1 MKRYGYHRTS
11 TREQH
16 LDRGINEITAYCEQ
30 NNLELEKIFTD
41 QHTGK
46 NFNRPRYQVLKE
58 DVLRAGDELIITE
71 VDRLGRNKQETLKEL
86 QYYRDN
92 GIRVKILE
100 LPTTLMDLSKLDNAM
115 ARMLMETINNM
126 LIELYAAMAQAE
138 IEKKEKRQREGI
150 DSKKA
155 RGEWDD
161 YGRPA
166 VMSLDEFSEHY
177 QNVMLGEIRPFE
189 LMKQLGMSKSTYYRY
204 VKRIKEQAVYKTFA
218 ILRKLLNDAAEY
230 RSSESNI
237 KLQWIMMIVT
247 ILSLFVA
254 LYSIKNGD
262 VINEIKNLI
271 EWIKTLIS

>member
-16 LDRGINEITAYCEQ
+16 LDRGITEINAYCSA

-41 QHTGK
+41 QQTGK

-58 DVLRAGDELIITE
+58 DVLRSGDELIITE

-92 GIRVKILE
+92 NIRVKILE
-100 LPTTLMDLSKLDNAM
+100 LPTTLMDISKLDNAM

-138 IEKKEKRQREGI
+138 IEKKEKRQKEGI
-150 DSKKA
+150 QAKKK

-166 VMSLDEFSEHY
+166 KMKLEDFAHEYLKVES
-177 QNVMLGEIRPFE
+177 GEIRPFE
-189 LMKQLGMSKSTYYRY
+189 LMRKLGMSKTTFYRY
-204 VKRIKEQAVYKTFA
+204 VSR
-218 ILRKLLNDAAEY
+218 LH
-230 RSSESNI
+230 
-237 KLQWIMMIVT
+237 
-247 ILSLFVA
+247 
-254 LYSIKNGD
+254 
-262 VINEIKNLI
+262 
-271 EWIKTLIS
+271 

>member
-16 LDRGINEITAYCEQ
+16 LDRGIKEITVYCEQ
-30 NNLELEKIFTD
+30 NSLELEKIFTD
-41 QHTGK
+41 QQTGK

-58 DVLRAGDELIITE
+58 DVLRAGEELIITE

-115 ARMLMETINNM
+115 ARML
-126 LIELYAAMAQAE
+126 IELYVAMAQAE

-150 DSKKA
+150 DAKKN

-166 VMSLDEFSEHY
+166 IMSQKEFLEHY
-177 QNVMLGEIRPFE
+177 EKVLLGELRLFE

-204 VKRIKEQAVYKTFA
+204 VE
-218 ILRKLLNDAAEY
+218 
-230 RSSESNI
+230 
-237 KLQWIMMIVT
+237 
-247 ILSLFVA
+247 
-254 LYSIKNGD
+254 KNSK
-262 VINEIKNLI
+262 INNNM
-271 EWIKTLIS
+271 

>member
-16 LDRGINEITAYCEQ
+16 LDRGIAEIENYCSS
-30 NNLELEKIFTD
+30 NDLPLEKIFTD
-41 QHTGK
+41 QQTGK

-58 DVLRAGDELIITE
+58 DVLRSGDELIITE
-71 VDRLGRNKQETLKEL
+71 VDRLGRNKQDTLKEL

-100 LPTTLMDLSKLDNAM
+100 LPTTLMDISKLDNAM
-115 ARMLMETINNM
+115 AKMLMETVNNM

-138 IEKKEKRQREGI
+138 IEKKEKRQSEGI
-150 DSKKA
+150 EAKRA

-166 VMSLDEFSEHY
+166 VMSDEEFAREY
-177 QNVMLGEIRPFE
+177 QKVVSRELRPFE

-204 VKRIKEQAVYKTFA
+204 VEKTKKR
-218 ILRKLLNDAAEY
+218 
-230 RSSESNI
+230 
-237 KLQWIMMIVT
+237 
-247 ILSLFVA
+247 FVQ
-254 LYSIKNGD
+254 
-262 VINEIKNLI
+262 
-271 EWIKTLIS
+271 

>member
-16 LDRGINEITAYCEQ
+16 LDRGIKEITAYCEQ

-41 QHTGK
+41 QQTGK
-46 NFNRPRYQVLKE
+46 NFNRPRYQVMKE
-58 DVLRAGDELIITE
+58 DVLRAGDELIIIE

-86 QYYRDN
+86 QYYR
-92 GIRVKILE
+92 
-100 LPTTLMDLSKLDNAM
+100 DNAM

-166 VMSLDEFSEHY
+166 VMSIDEFSEHY
-177 QNVMLGEIRPFE
+177 QKVVSGEIRPFE

-204 VKRIKEQAVYKTFA
+204 VNKIPTMKWLDK
-218 ILRKLLNDAAEY
+218 
-230 RSSESNI
+230 
-237 KLQWIMMIVT
+237 
-247 ILSLFVA
+247 
-254 LYSIKNGD
+254 
-262 VINEIKNLI
+262 
-271 EWIKTLIS
+271 